1 MFGVVRPCRHRLCGP
16 LFGEWTAHLCGL
28 CLTLRDLCGQN
39 ARLATNYDG
48 LLVSVLTQAQNPV
61 TAPFRTA
68 GPCALRGFRRAE
80 VADSS
85 GPGVQL
91 AAAVSL
97 IIAVAKIHDHIND
110 RDGVYARRAVASAVK
125 RAASRWQAGGEH
137 VSGAI
142 GFDAAV
148 LTSAVDR
155 QAEIEQAGGLDLL
168 ELTEPT
174 ETAVSA
180 AFAHTAVLAGQP
192 SNAGPL
198 ATAGRSFGR
207 LVHLLDAVEDL
218 PADSA
223 AAAYNPLLATG
234 TPLQRAR
241 EYCDEA
247 VLDLRTAIGK
257 ARLVD
262 RALTESLLFTEVG
275 VAVDKAFAKARR
287 GWTGSS
293 CGSRP
298 GQASSPRRLVA
309 GLPCVQLTY
318 HPGRGDVCCDECCD
332 LCCDACCTDLC

>member
-61 TAPFRTA
+61 TAPLRTA
-68 GPCALRGFRRAE
+68 GPCALRGFRRAK
-80 VADSS
+80 VADST
-85 GPGVQL
+85 GTGVQL

-97 IIAVAKIHDHIND
+97 VIAAAKIHDHISD
-110 RDGVYARRAVASAVK
+110 RDGVCARRTVASALK
-125 RAASRWQAGGEH
+125 RAASHWQAGGER

-142 GFDAAV
+142 GFDATV

-168 ELTEPT
+168 EITEPT

-192 SNAGPL
+192 SNAGLL

-234 TPLQRAR
+234 TPLPRAR

-247 VLDLRTAIGK
+247 VLDLRAAISQ
-257 ARLVD
+257 ARLID

-275 VAVDKAFAKARR
+275 VAVDKAFAKAGR
-287 GWTGSS
+287 GHAGSS
-293 CGSRP
+293 CKRP
-298 GQASSPRRLVA
+298 AGQAPGPGRLTA
-309 GLPCVQLTY
+309 GLPCLQLSY
-318 HPGRGDVCCDECCD
+318 HLPRADDSCCDI
-332 LCCDACCTDLC
+332 CCDACCTDLC